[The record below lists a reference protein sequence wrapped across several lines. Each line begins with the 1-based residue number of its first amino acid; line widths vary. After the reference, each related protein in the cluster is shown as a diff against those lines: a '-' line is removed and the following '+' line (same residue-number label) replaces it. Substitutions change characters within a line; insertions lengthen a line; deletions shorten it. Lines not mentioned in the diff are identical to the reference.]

1 VASASFGQC
10 CRIRTVIKLS
20 ADAPHAIGLL
30 RARRQRPRRCRAAED
45 RDELAPVLT
54 ELHAIPH
61 DERGPHRRISNWRRS
76 VSGYSSQPRRISA
89 KSRR

>member
-1 VASASFGQC
+1 V
-10 CRIRTVIKLS
+10 
-20 ADAPHAIGLL
+20 
-30 RARRQRPRRCRAAED
+30 RRERPRRRSAAEQ

-76 VSGYSSQPRRISA
+76 VSAYSNQPRRISA
-89 KSRR
+89 KSGRARQASFLP